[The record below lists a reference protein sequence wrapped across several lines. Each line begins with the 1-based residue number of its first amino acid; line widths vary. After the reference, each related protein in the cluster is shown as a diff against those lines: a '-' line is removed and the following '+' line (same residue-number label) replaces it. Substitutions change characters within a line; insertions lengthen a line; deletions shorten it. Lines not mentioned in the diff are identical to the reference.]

1 MLLEKQIQILVFK
14 VDDNTFENIGEVNQ
28 YDSLIWPDKF
38 NGYASFEL
46 WAPITEENSEYFK
59 KGNILWCGGDN
70 AAVVE
75 IVKSTIDD
83 KGTKTFNVK
92 GRTLEMFF
100 TTRIIWGT
108 YNASNK
114 YASTAMYEVVNQNCV
129 NPTNVN
135 RKIPYLECAEDA
147 VVEIVKS
154 TIDDKGT
161 KTFNVKGRTL
171 EMFFTTRII
180 WGTYNASNK
189 YASTAM
195 YEVVN
200 QNCVNPT
207 NVNRKIPYLECA
219 EDKRIGDKI
228 SIQKTGGEVYTIL
241 NTIATSSDIGFNVLF
256 RPKEKKLIFEVVAGV
271 DRTVE
276 QNVVDPVEFSTDLED
291 ILSSSYY
298 TNDQDKK
305 SVALVMGE
313 GEGTSRK
320 SKISGDN
327 TTKGFGR
334 RELYVDARDIQSE
347 SVNEDGTTTTL
358 TPTEYDAALVNRGDD
373 KLAECKTTETFE
385 AQIRVFG
392 DVQYEFGKDYQK
404 GDKVTVRDR
413 QLNVVVSARITEV
426 EEDFDDEYALV
437 LTFGY
442 SYPTIM
448 QKVKQQIS

>member
-28 YDSLIWPDKF
+28 YNSLIWPDKF

-75 IVKSTIDD
+75 IVKSAIDD

-92 GRTLEMFF
+92 GRTLEMFL
-100 TTRIIWGT
+100 TTRIIWGV

-129 NPTNVN
+129 NPTN
-135 RKIPYLECAEDA
+135 A
-147 VVEIVKS
+147 
-154 TIDDKGT
+154 
-161 KTFNVKGRTL
+161 
-171 EMFFTTRII
+171 
-180 WGTYNASNK
+180 
-189 YASTAM
+189 
-195 YEVVN
+195 
-200 QNCVNPT
+200 
-207 NVNRKIPYLECA
+207 NRKIPYLECA
-219 EDKRIGDKI
+219 EDKQLGGKM
-228 SIQKTGGEVYTIL
+228 SVQKTGGEVYDALT
-241 NTIATSSDIGFNVLF
+241 TIASSKDLGFNVLF
-256 RPKEKKLIFEVVAGV
+256 RPKEKKLIFEVVAGA
-271 DRTVE
+271 DRTIE
-276 QNVVDPVEFSTDLED
+276 QSEVDPVEFSTDLED

-298 TNDQDKK
+298 TNNQDEKN
-305 SVALVMGE
+305 VAFIQGE
-313 GEGTSRK
+313 GDGASRI
-320 SKISGDN
+320 SQISGN
-327 TTKGFGR
+327 NELEGFAR
-334 RELYVDARDIQSE
+334 KELYVDARDLQSE
-347 SVNEDGTTTTL
+347 TINEDGATTSL
-358 TPTEYDAALVNRGDD
+358 TPDEYKAALINRGDD
-373 KLAECKTTETFE
+373 KLSECEVTETFE
-385 AQIRVFG
+385 VQIRVFG
-392 DVQYEFGKDYQK
+392 DIQYEFGKDYQK

-448 QKVKQQIS
+448 QKVKRQIS

>member
-1 MLLEKQIQILVFK
+1 MLLEKQIQILVFR
-14 VDDNTFENIGEVNQ
+14 VDDTTFENIGEVNQ
-28 YDSLIWPDKF
+28 YNSLIWPDKF

-46 WAPITEENSEYFK
+46 WAPITDENSEYFK

-75 IVKSTIDD
+75 IVKSAIDD

-92 GRTLEMFF
+92 GRTLEMFL

-114 YASTAMYEVVNQNCV
+114 YASTAMYDIVNQDCI
-129 NPTNVN
+129 NPTN
-135 RKIPYLECAEDA
+135 
-147 VVEIVKS
+147 
-154 TIDDKGT
+154 
-161 KTFNVKGRTL
+161 
-171 EMFFTTRII
+171 
-180 WGTYNASNK
+180 AS
-189 YASTAM
+189 
-195 YEVVN
+195 
-200 QNCVNPT
+200 
-207 NVNRKIPYLECA
+207 RKIPYLECA
-219 EDKRIGDKI
+219 EDKQLGGKI
-228 SIQKTGGEVYTIL
+228 SVQKTGGEVYDTL
-241 NTIATSSDIGFNVLF
+241 TTIASSKDLGFNVLF

-271 DRTVE
+271 DRTIE
-276 QNVVDPVEFSTDLED
+276 QSEVDPVEFSTDLED

-298 TNDQDKK
+298 TNNQDEK
-305 SVALVMGE
+305 SVALVVGE
-313 GEGTSRK
+313 GEGASRK

-358 TPTEYDAALVNRGDD
+358 TPAEYDAALVNRGDD

-392 DVQYEFGKDYQK
+392 DVQHEFGKDYQK

-426 EEDFDDEYALV
+426 EEDFNDEYALV

>member
-1 MLLEKQIQILVFK
+1 MLLEKQIQILVFR
-14 VDDNTFENIGEVNQ
+14 VDDTTFENIGEINQ
-28 YDSLIWPDKF
+28 YGSLIWPDKF

-46 WAPITEENSEYFK
+46 WAPITDENSEYFK

-92 GRTLEMFF
+92 GRTLEMIL

-114 YASTAMYEVVNQNCV
+114 YASTAMYELVNQNCV
-129 NPTNVN
+129 NPTN
-135 RKIPYLECAEDA
+135 
-147 VVEIVKS
+147 
-154 TIDDKGT
+154 T
-161 KTFNVKGRTL
+161 
-171 EMFFTTRII
+171 
-180 WGTYNASNK
+180 
-189 YASTAM
+189 
-195 YEVVN
+195 
-200 QNCVNPT
+200 
-207 NVNRKIPYLECA
+207 NRKIPYLECA
-219 EDKRIGDKI
+219 EDKQFGGKM
-228 SIQKTGGEVYTIL
+228 SVQKTGGEVYDALT
-241 NTIATSSDIGFNVLF
+241 TIASSKDLGFNVLF

-271 DRTVE
+271 DRTIE
-276 QNVVDPVEFSTDLED
+276 QSEVDPVEFSTDLED

-298 TNDQDKK
+298 TNNQDEKN
-305 SVALVMGE
+305 VAFVQGE
-313 GEGTSRK
+313 GDGASRVSQVSGNNELEGFNRK
-320 SKISGDN
+320 
-327 TTKGFGR
+327 
-334 RELYVDARDIQSE
+334 ELYVDARDLQSKTT
-347 SVNEDGTTTTL
+347 NEDGTTTSL
-358 TPTEYDAALVNRGDD
+358 TQDEYKAALINRGDD
-373 KLAECKTTETFE
+373 KLAECEVTETFE

-392 DVQYEFGKDYQK
+392 DIQYEFGKDYQK

-413 QLNVVVSARITEV
+413 QLSVVVSARITEV

>member
-14 VDDNTFENIGEVNQ
+14 VDDTAFENIGEVNQ

-83 KGTKTFNVK
+83 KGTKIFNVK
-92 GRTLEMFF
+92 GRTLEMIL

-114 YASTAMYEVVNQNCV
+114 YASTAMYEIVNQNCI
-129 NPTNVN
+129 NP
-135 RKIPYLECAEDA
+135 
-147 VVEIVKS
+147 S
-154 TIDDKGT
+154 
-161 KTFNVKGRTL
+161 
-171 EMFFTTRII
+171 
-180 WGTYNASNK
+180 NAS
-189 YASTAM
+189 
-195 YEVVN
+195 
-200 QNCVNPT
+200 
-207 NVNRKIPYLECA
+207 RKIPYLECA
-219 EDKRIGDKI
+219 EDKSIGDKI
-228 SIQKTGGEVYTIL
+228 SIQRTGGEVYTIL
-241 NTIATSSDIGFNVLF
+241 NTIAASSDIGFNVLF

-271 DRTVE
+271 DRTIE
-276 QNVVDPVEFSTDLED
+276 QSAVDPVEFSTDLED

-313 GEGTSRK
+313 GEGASRK

-358 TPTEYDAALVNRGDD
+358 TPAEYDAALVNRGDD
-373 KLAECKTTETFE
+373 KLAKCKTTETFE

>member
-70 AAVVE
+70 AAKVE

-83 KGTKTFNVK
+83 KGNKTFNVK
-92 GRTLEMFF
+92 GRTLEVVL

-114 YASTAMYEVVNQNCV
+114 YASTAMYEIVNQNCV
-129 NPTNVN
+129 NPTNIK
-135 RKIPYLECAEDA
+135 RKIPYLEC
-147 VVEIVKS
+147 
-154 TIDDKGT
+154 T
-161 KTFNVKGRTL
+161 
-171 EMFFTTRII
+171 
-180 WGTYNASNK
+180 
-189 YASTAM
+189 
-195 YEVVN
+195 
-200 QNCVNPT
+200 
-207 NVNRKIPYLECA
+207 
-219 EDKRIGDKI
+219 EDKQLGGKM
-228 SIQKTGGEVYTIL
+228 SVQKTGGDVYDSLT
-241 NTIATSSDIGFNVLF
+241 TIAGSKDLGFNVLF

-271 DRTVE
+271 DRTIE
-276 QNVVDPVEFSTDLED
+276 QSVVDPVEFSTDLED

-298 TNDQDKK
+298 TNDQDEKN
-305 SVALVMGE
+305 VAFVQGE
-313 GEGTSRK
+313 GDGASRV
-320 SKISGDN
+320 SQISGN
-327 TTKGFGR
+327 NELEGFDR
-334 RELYVDARDIQSE
+334 KELYVDARDLQSE
-347 SVNEDGTTTTL
+347 TVNEDGSTTSL
-358 TPTEYDAALVNRGDD
+358 TPDEYRAALVNRGDD
-373 KLAECKTTETFE
+373 KLSECEVTETFE

>member
-1 MLLEKQIQILVFK
+1 MLLEKQIQILVFR
-14 VDDNTFENIGEVNQ
+14 VDDTAFENIGEVNR

-92 GRTLEMFF
+92 GRTLEMIL

-114 YASTAMYEVVNQNCV
+114 YASTAMYDIVKQNCI
-129 NPTNVN
+129 NPTNV
-135 RKIPYLECAEDA
+135 
-147 VVEIVKS
+147 S
-154 TIDDKGT
+154 
-161 KTFNVKGRTL
+161 
-171 EMFFTTRII
+171 
-180 WGTYNASNK
+180 
-189 YASTAM
+189 
-195 YEVVN
+195 
-200 QNCVNPT
+200 
-207 NVNRKIPYLECA
+207 RKIPYLECA
-219 EDKRIGDKI
+219 EDKQLGGKM
-228 SIQKTGGEVYTIL
+228 SVQKTGGEVYDALT
-241 NTIATSSDIGFNVLF
+241 TIAASSDIGFSVLF

-271 DRTVE
+271 DRTIE
-276 QNVVDPVEFSTDLED
+276 QSEVDPVEFSTDLED

-298 TNDQDKK
+298 TNNQDEK

-313 GEGTSRK
+313 GEGASRK

-347 SVNEDGTTTTL
+347 SVNENGVTITL
-358 TPTEYDAALVNRGDD
+358 TPAEYDAALVNRGDD

-413 QLNVVVSARITEV
+413 QLNVVASARITEV

-448 QKVKQQIS
+448 QKVRRQIS

>member
-14 VDDNTFENIGEVNQ
+14 VDDNTFDNIGEVNQ
-28 YDSLIWPDKF
+28 YNSLIWPDKF

-46 WAPITEENSEYFK
+46 WAPITDENSEYFK
-59 KGNILWCGGDN
+59 KGNILWCGGNN

-92 GRTLEMFF
+92 GRTLEMLL

-129 NPTNVN
+129 NPTN
-135 RKIPYLECAEDA
+135 
-147 VVEIVKS
+147 
-154 TIDDKGT
+154 
-161 KTFNVKGRTL
+161 
-171 EMFFTTRII
+171 
-180 WGTYNASNK
+180 AS
-189 YASTAM
+189 
-195 YEVVN
+195 
-200 QNCVNPT
+200 
-207 NVNRKIPYLECA
+207 RKIPYLECA
-219 EDKRIGDKI
+219 EDKHIGDKI
-228 SIQKTGGEVYTIL
+228 SIQKTGGEVYATL
-241 NTIATSSDIGFNVLF
+241 NTIAASSDIGFNVLF

-271 DRTVE
+271 DRTIE
-276 QNVVDPVEFSTDLED
+276 QSEVDPVEFSTDLED

-298 TNDQDKK
+298 TNSQDEKN
-305 SVALVMGE
+305 VALVQGE
-313 GEGTSRK
+313 GDGASRI
-320 SKISGDN
+320 SQISGN
-327 TTKGFGR
+327 NVLKGLDR
-334 RELYVDARDIQSE
+334 KELYVDARDVQSE
-347 SVNEDGTTTTL
+347 TVSESGTTISL
-358 TPTEYDAALVNRGDD
+358 TPDEYKAALINRGND
-373 KLAECKTTETFE
+373 KLSECDITETFE

-392 DVQYEFGKDYQK
+392 DIQYEFGKDYQK
-404 GDKVTVRDR
+404 GDKVTVRDK

-448 QKVKQQIS
+448 QKVKRQIS

>member
-75 IVKSTIDD
+75 IVKSAIDD

-92 GRTLEMFF
+92 GRTLEMFL

-114 YASTAMYEVVNQNCV
+114 YASTAMYDIVNQNCI
-129 NPTNVN
+129 NPTNV
-135 RKIPYLECAEDA
+135 
-147 VVEIVKS
+147 S
-154 TIDDKGT
+154 
-161 KTFNVKGRTL
+161 
-171 EMFFTTRII
+171 
-180 WGTYNASNK
+180 
-189 YASTAM
+189 
-195 YEVVN
+195 
-200 QNCVNPT
+200 
-207 NVNRKIPYLECA
+207 RKIPYLECA
-219 EDKRIGDKI
+219 EDKRLGGKM
-228 SIQKTGGEVYTIL
+228 SVQKTGGEVYDTL
-241 NTIATSSDIGFNVLF
+241 TTIASSKDLGFNVLF

-271 DRTVE
+271 DRTIE
-276 QNVVDPVEFSTDLED
+276 QSEVDPVEFSTDLED

-298 TNDQDKK
+298 TNNQDEKN
-305 SVALVMGE
+305 VAFVQGE
-313 GEGTSRK
+313 GDGTSRV
-320 SKISGDN
+320 SQISGN
-327 TTKGFGR
+327 NELEGFDR
-334 RELYVDARDIQSE
+334 KELYVDARDLQSE
-347 SVNEDGTTTTL
+347 TVNEDGTTTSL
-358 TPTEYDAALVNRGDD
+358 TPDEYKAALINRGDD
-373 KLAECKTTETFE
+373 KLSECEVTETFE

-392 DVQYEFGKDYQK
+392 DIQYEFGKDYQK

-448 QKVKQQIS
+448 QKVKRQIS

>member
-14 VDDNTFENIGEVNQ
+14 VDDNTFENIGVVDRYN
-28 YDSLIWPDKF
+28 SLIWPDKF

-75 IVKSTIDD
+75 IVKSAIDD

-92 GRTLEMFF
+92 GRTLEMFL
-100 TTRIIWGT
+100 TTRIIWGV

-129 NPTNVN
+129 NPTN
-135 RKIPYLECAEDA
+135 A
-147 VVEIVKS
+147 
-154 TIDDKGT
+154 
-161 KTFNVKGRTL
+161 
-171 EMFFTTRII
+171 
-180 WGTYNASNK
+180 
-189 YASTAM
+189 
-195 YEVVN
+195 
-200 QNCVNPT
+200 
-207 NVNRKIPYLECA
+207 NRKIPYLECA
-219 EDKRIGDKI
+219 EDKQLGGKM
-228 SIQKTGGEVYTIL
+228 SIQKTGGEVYDTL
-241 NTIATSSDIGFNVLF
+241 TTIASSKDLGFNVLF

-271 DRTVE
+271 DRTIE
-276 QNVVDPVEFSTDLED
+276 QSEVDPVEFSTDLED

-298 TNDQDKK
+298 TNNQDEK

-313 GEGTSRK
+313 GEGASRK

-347 SVNEDGTTTTL
+347 SVNEDGTTTSL
-358 TPTEYDAALVNRGDD
+358 TPAEYKAALINRGDD
-373 KLAECKTTETFE
+373 KLSECEVTETFE

-392 DVQYEFGKDYQK
+392 DIQYEFGKDYQK

-448 QKVKQQIS
+448 QKVKRQIS

>member
-14 VDDNTFENIGEVNQ
+14 VDDTTFENIGEVNQ
-28 YDSLIWPDKF
+28 YNSLIWPDKF

-46 WAPITEENSEYFK
+46 GAPITDENSEYFK

-70 AAVVE
+70 AAVIE

-92 GRTLEMFF
+92 GRTLEMIL

-114 YASTAMYEVVNQNCV
+114 YTSTVMYEIVNQNCV
-129 NPTNVN
+129 NPTNVS
-135 RKIPYLECAEDA
+135 RKIPYLECAEDEQLGGKMS
-147 VVEIVKS
+147 V
-154 TIDDKGT
+154 
-161 KTFNVKGRTL
+161 
-171 EMFFTTRII
+171 
-180 WGTYNASNK
+180 
-189 YASTAM
+189 
-195 YEVVN
+195 
-200 QNCVNPT
+200 
-207 NVNRKIPYLECA
+207 
-219 EDKRIGDKI
+219 
-228 SIQKTGGEVYTIL
+228 QKTGGEVYDAIT
-241 NTIATSSDIGFNVLF
+241 TIASSKDLGFNMLF

-271 DRTVE
+271 DRTIE
-276 QNVVDPVEFSTDLED
+276 QSEVDPAEFSTDLED

-298 TNDQDKK
+298 TNSQDEKN
-305 SVALVMGE
+305 VAFVQGE
-313 GEGTSRK
+313 DDGTSRV
-320 SKISGDN
+320 SQVSGN
-327 TTKGFGR
+327 NELEGFNR
-334 RELYVDARDIQSE
+334 KELYVDARDIQSE

-358 TPTEYDAALVNRGDD
+358 ISEEYDAALVNRGDD

-404 GDKVTVRDR
+404 GDKVTVRDK
-413 QLNVVVSARITEV
+413 QLGVVVSARITEV

>member
-28 YDSLIWPDKF
+28 YNSLIWPDKF

-46 WAPITEENSEYFK
+46 WAPITDENSEYFK

-70 AAVVE
+70 AAVIE

-92 GRTLEMFF
+92 GRTLEMIL

-114 YASTAMYEVVNQNCV
+114 YASTIMYEIVNQNCV
-129 NPTNVN
+129 NPTN
-135 RKIPYLECAEDA
+135 I
-147 VVEIVKS
+147 S
-154 TIDDKGT
+154 
-161 KTFNVKGRTL
+161 
-171 EMFFTTRII
+171 
-180 WGTYNASNK
+180 
-189 YASTAM
+189 
-195 YEVVN
+195 
-200 QNCVNPT
+200 
-207 NVNRKIPYLECA
+207 RKIPYLECA
-219 EDKRIGDKI
+219 EDKQLGGKM
-228 SIQKTGGEVYTIL
+228 SIQKTGGEVYDALT
-241 NTIATSSDIGFNVLF
+241 TIASNKDLGFNVLF
-256 RPKEKKLIFEVVAGV
+256 RPKEKKLIFEVIAGV
-271 DRTVE
+271 DRTIE
-276 QNVVDPVEFSTDLED
+276 QSEVDPVEFSTDLED

-298 TNDQDKK
+298 TNSQDEKN
-305 SVALVMGE
+305 VAFIQGE
-313 GEGTSRK
+313 GDGASRVSQVSGNNELEGFNRK
-320 SKISGDN
+320 
-327 TTKGFGR
+327 
-334 RELYVDARDIQSE
+334 ELYVDARDIQSE
-347 SVNEDGTTTTL
+347 SVNEDGATTTL
-358 TPTEYDAALVNRGDD
+358 TPAEYDAALVNRGDD
-373 KLAECKTTETFE
+373 KLAECKTIETFE

-392 DVQYEFGKDYQK
+392 DIQYEFGKDYQK

>member
-1 MLLEKQIQILVFK
+1 MLLEKQIQILVFR
-14 VDDNTFENIGEVNQ
+14 VDDTAFENIGEVNQ

-46 WAPITEENSEYFK
+46 WAPITDENSEYFK
-59 KGNILWCGGDN
+59 KGNIFWCGGDN

-114 YASTAMYEVVNQNCV
+114 YASTAMYDIVNQNCI
-129 NPTNVN
+129 NPTN
-135 RKIPYLECAEDA
+135 
-147 VVEIVKS
+147 
-154 TIDDKGT
+154 
-161 KTFNVKGRTL
+161 
-171 EMFFTTRII
+171 
-180 WGTYNASNK
+180 AS
-189 YASTAM
+189 
-195 YEVVN
+195 
-200 QNCVNPT
+200 
-207 NVNRKIPYLECA
+207 RKIPYLECA
-219 EDKRIGDKI
+219 EDKQLGGKM
-228 SIQKTGGEVYTIL
+228 SVQKTGGEVYDALT
-241 NTIATSSDIGFNVLF
+241 TIAGSKDLGFNVLF

-271 DRTVE
+271 DRTIE
-276 QNVVDPVEFSTDLED
+276 QSEVDPVEFSTDLED

-298 TNDQDKK
+298 TNNQDEK

-313 GEGTSRK
+313 GEGASRK
-320 SKISGDN
+320 SKISGDD

-404 GDKVTVRDR
+404 GDKVTVRDM

>member
-1 MLLEKQIQILVFK
+1 MLLEKQIQILVFR
-14 VDDNTFENIGEVNQ
+14 VDDTTFENIGEVNQ

-46 WAPITEENSEYFK
+46 WAPITDENSEYFK

-114 YASTAMYEVVNQNCV
+114 YASTAMYDIVNQNCI
-129 NPTNVN
+129 NPTNV
-135 RKIPYLECAEDA
+135 
-147 VVEIVKS
+147 S
-154 TIDDKGT
+154 
-161 KTFNVKGRTL
+161 
-171 EMFFTTRII
+171 
-180 WGTYNASNK
+180 
-189 YASTAM
+189 
-195 YEVVN
+195 
-200 QNCVNPT
+200 
-207 NVNRKIPYLECA
+207 RKIPYLECA
-219 EDKRIGDKI
+219 EDKRLGGKM
-228 SIQKTGGEVYTIL
+228 SVQKTGGEVYDTL
-241 NTIATSSDIGFNVLF
+241 TTIASSKDLGFNVLF

-271 DRTVE
+271 DRTIE
-276 QNVVDPVEFSTDLED
+276 QSEVDPVEFSTDLED

-298 TNDQDKK
+298 TNNQDEKN
-305 SVALVMGE
+305 VAFVQGE
-313 GEGTSRK
+313 GDGTSRV
-320 SKISGDN
+320 SQISGN
-327 TTKGFGR
+327 NELEGFDR
-334 RELYVDARDIQSE
+334 KELYVDARDLQSE
-347 SVNEDGTTTTL
+347 TVNEDGTTTSL
-358 TPTEYDAALVNRGDD
+358 TPDEYKAALINRGDD
-373 KLAECKTTETFE
+373 KLSECEVTETFE

-392 DVQYEFGKDYQK
+392 DIQYEFGKDYQK